1 MPKFIHGNPIL
12 GGAVNGWQFSGYT
25 TFQSGAALQPNLVN
39 LNATYPGLTYPT
51 NQAPDLPD
59 NTILMANGLR
69 STNVNTSTWFGS
81 SSYNN
86 LMPTLT
92 CNPSKGLKSG
102 QSFNPNCFGMP
113 AYGQQGP
120 LQWPYMRGPNYF
132 DSDLALFKNFQIT
145 ERQRLQFRISAVNFL
160 NHPLRQFGLAGN
172 SDQELNFT
180 STSTVAISGA
190 KNGLNGLGQECAALG
205 FANVPTTGTCFPQ
218 VTGIS
223 PVNTNATTTGTPAF
237 KNGSRI
243 LNFAVKYY
251 F

>member
-1 MPKFIHGNPIL
+1 
-12 GGAVNGWQFSGYT
+12 
-25 TFQSGAALQPNLVN
+25 
-39 LNATYPGLTYPT
+39 LTYPT

-59 NTILMANGLR
+59 NTITMPNGLK
-69 STNVNTSTWFGS
+69 STNVNASTWFGS
-81 SSYNN
+81 SSFNL

-102 QSFNPNCFGMP
+102 QSFNPGCFGMP

-145 ERQRLQFRISAVNFL
+145 ERQKLQFRISAVNFL
-160 NHPLRQFGLAGN
+160 NHPLRQFGLAGMA
-172 SDQELNFT
+172 DEQLNFT
-180 STSTVAISGA
+180 RNYTVPISGA
-190 KNGLNGLGQECAALG
+190 LSGSNGQECAALG
-205 FANVPTTGTCFPQ
+205 FTGVPATGFCNAP

-223 PVNTNATTTGTPAF
+223 QVNTNAQTTGTPAF
-237 KNGSRI
+237 KTGSRI